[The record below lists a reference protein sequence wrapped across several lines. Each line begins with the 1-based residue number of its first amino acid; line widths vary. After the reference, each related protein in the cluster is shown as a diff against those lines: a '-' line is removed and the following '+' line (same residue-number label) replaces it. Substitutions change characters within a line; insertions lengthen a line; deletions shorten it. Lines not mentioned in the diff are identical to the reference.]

1 MEIKILE
8 KSKDEIKLEIENLTI
23 AELLRTYLNKN
34 SSVTFA
40 AWKREHITKNPILLV
55 KTKSK
60 DSKKVVNDTIK
71 AIEKDLSVTS
81 KEFSKLK

>member
-8 KSKDEIKLEIENLTI
+8 TTKDRTEIEIANLTI
-23 AELLRTYLNKN
+23 IELLRTYLNKN

-40 AWKREHITKNPILLV
+40 AWKREHITKNPILLI
-55 KTKSK
+55 KTKGK
-60 DSKKVVNDTIK
+60 DSKKVLNDAIK
-71 AIEKDLSVTS
+71 DIEKDLDKIS